1 MSGQLAGRQTAIVV
15 FDIDG
20 VIRDVGGSYR
30 RALADTVAE
39 FTRGGYRPT
48 AADIDKLKGEGI
60 WNNDWEAAQELIYRY
75 FEGQG
80 QIRFSTR
87 GSELTT
93 LKLDYGQIVA
103 YFQTKYR
110 GTDPV
115 NWNGYICDEPLL
127 ATPEYFASLTVANTP
142 WGFFSGATRGSASYV
157 LERRLGLVEPILIAM
172 EDAPGKPD
180 PQGLL
185 LTVEKLG
192 TVHDG
197 IDTLPIVYVGD
208 TVADMYTI
216 LKARTTAPD
225 RDFVAVGVLPPHVH
239 NDLKIA
245 TEYTESLRLA
255 GANIVIKN
263 VQELNPDRIAQLLNS
278 IVDRS

>member
-1 MSGQLAGRQTAIVV
+1 MSAQLACRNTVIVI

-39 FTRGGYRPT
+39 FTLGGYRPT
-48 AADIDKLKGEGI
+48 AADIDRLKGEGI

-75 FEGQG
+75 FESQG
-80 QIRFSTR
+80 QVR
-87 GSELTT
+87 TT
-93 LKLDYGQIVA
+93 SRLDYGQIVA

-127 ATPEYFASLTVANTP
+127 ATPEYFMDLTAVNIP

-157 LERRLGLVEPILIAM
+157 LERRLGLVEPILVAM

-185 LTVEKLG
+185 MTVEKLSG
-192 TVHDG
+192 VDVD
-197 IDTLPIVYVGD
+197 INKLPIVYVGD

-216 LKARTTAPD
+216 LKARTIAPD
-225 RDFVAVGVLPPHVH
+225 RDFVAVGVLPPHVQH
-239 NDLKIA
+239 DLSIM

-255 GANIVIKN
+255 GANLVLKN
-263 VQELNPDRIAQLLNS
+263 VCELDADRIEQLLNS
-278 IVDRS
+278 IAV